1 MNVEFF
7 KSSADY
13 TQCPDE
19 NIPEY
24 AFIGRSNVGKSS
36 LINSLVERKNM
47 AKISSTPGKTQLI
60 NHFLIDDKWYL
71 VDLPGYG
78 WAKTSKV
85 NKESWQGMTHDYL
98 TKRKNLMC
106 VFLLIDSKIPAQ
118 KNDIDFLNW
127 MGEMEIPLVIAY
139 TKTDK
144 MSKSKS
150 EKSINNIKN
159 EFLMHWDDLP
169 ESFKTSSVSGQG
181 RKEILDF
188 IEKTNQVFKRM

>member
-13 TQCPDE
+13 TQCPE
-19 NIPEY
+19 EKIPEY

-36 LINSLVERKNM
+36 LINSLVERKNL

-60 NHFLIDDKWYL
+60 NHFLIDEKWYL

-85 NKESWQGMTHDYL
+85 NKEAWQGMTYDYL
-98 TKRKNLMC
+98 VKRKNLMC

-118 KNDIDFLNW
+118 KNDMDFMKWL
-127 MGEMEIPLVIAY
+127 GELEIPFVIAF

-144 MSKSKS
+144 MSKTKSKI
-150 EKSINNIKN
+150 SISNIEQ
-159 EFLMHWDDLP
+159 EFLKEWENLP
-169 ESFKTSSVSGQG
+169 LNFKTSSVNGQG
-181 RKEILDF
+181 RDDILSF
-188 IEKTNQVFKRM
+188 IEKTNQVFKRI